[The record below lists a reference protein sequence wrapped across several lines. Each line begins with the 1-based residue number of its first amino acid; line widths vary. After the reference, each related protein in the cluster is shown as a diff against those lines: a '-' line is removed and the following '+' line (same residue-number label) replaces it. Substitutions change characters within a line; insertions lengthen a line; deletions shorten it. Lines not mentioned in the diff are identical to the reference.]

1 MNLSIDISFG
11 EDLVLDPDEFR
22 IAAGIDRLS
31 DLRDR
36 HVRELPSF
44 GELDDRDHRRYL
56 MSILRDSIRKRER
69 LWLLPISDDV
79 LAEWQAW
86 LPEEIFHVLG
96 PKQSYEEE
104 EVTPIGLA
112 PIDVAEALVDR
123 SSPEDLTFLR
133 TALRDVDG
141 LVVPT
146 RLYRKLIAAGVT
158 LQPRTRFTRWLT
170 NPRVL
175 AYIVVFAYSA
185 LRALPVTFVKEFHG
199 SILMLWTI
207 DLVTAVPYTWG
218 MLAMVTAPKFKMR
231 LIGLVVA
238 VVTFMLPYIYFGL
251 HGRDYPD
258 HVIFIIAMLILGTF
272 VLEGMKMWWDR
283 RVRKSLQWRRRPQA
297 RVQKMMA
304 RHQQRAQRKLR

>member
-22 IAAGIDRLS
+22 IAAGIDRLA

-44 GELDDRDHRRYL
+44 GELDDRDHLRYL

-69 LWLLPISDDV
+69 LWLLPLSDDV

-96 PKQSYEEE
+96 PKQSYDEE

-175 AYIVVFAYSA
+175 AYIVVFVYSA

-218 MLAMVTAPKFKMR
+218 VLAMVTAPKFKMR

-251 HGRDYPD
+251 YGRDYPD

-272 VLEGMKMWWDR
+272 VLESMKMWWDR

-304 RHQQRAQRKLR
+304 RRQQRAQRKLR